1 MEKIIPDNLNNTVNI
16 NFTWKD
22 NDLFAGKI
30 LVSKYFYN
38 GARPKGD
45 PNIYKV
51 TSPIKGIKPDL
62 GSFQTE
68 EEAEK
73 RCYQVASVFIKMLQ

>member
-1 MEKIIPDNLNNTVNI
+1 MKNIPTDLNKQISI
-16 NFTWKD
+16 NFTWNG
-22 NDLFAGKI
+22 NDLLAGKI
-30 LVSKYFYN
+30 LVAKYFYN
-38 GARPKGD
+38 GVRPKND

-62 GSFQTE
+62 GSFKTE

-73 RCYQVASVFIKMLQ
+73 RCYQVASAFIKMLQ